1 MDQLSTSISPF
12 LEVLDSRSYAIVAL
26 AAVVAAVLV
35 VALSGSATKSKAGV
49 PIRARASGCN
59 ATILFVGPM
68 ASGKT
73 SFFGRVSHASCLRKD
88 SESDCFNS

>member
-1 MDQLSTSISPF
+1 MDNLSASVSPF
-12 LEVLDSRSYAIVAL
+12 LDVLDSRSYGIVAL

-35 VALSGSATKSKAGV
+35 VALSGSTKSKAGV
-49 PIRARASGCN
+49 PVRARTTGSN

-73 SFFGRVSHASCLRKD
+73 SFFGRVSCAFGSADRIQA
-88 SESDCFNS
+88 